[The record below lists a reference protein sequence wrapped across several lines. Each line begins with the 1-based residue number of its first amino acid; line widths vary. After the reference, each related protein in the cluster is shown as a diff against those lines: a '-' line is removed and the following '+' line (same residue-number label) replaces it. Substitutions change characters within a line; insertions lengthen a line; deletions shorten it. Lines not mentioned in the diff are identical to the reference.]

1 MTLTVK
7 TATGNKSA
15 SVFKVRDNTNTL
27 KTVQHASRR
36 DATGLKDFYGNLT
49 VGLSATFAQGSTN
62 RSTISS
68 AATRI
73 VTAAPTGGVTPYAY
87 AWTRT
92 DGGSH
97 VWTIGAPSSASTAFS
112 TTVAPNAEQTA
123 TFICTVTDATGAT
136 AVSAAV
142 TADVFN
148 DGGGL

>member
-1 MTLTVK
+1 MTMAVK
-7 TATGNKSA
+7 TATGTKMV
-15 SVFKVRDNTNTL
+15 SVFKVRDTTGL
-27 KTVQHASRR
+27 KTVQKAFIRTAS
-36 DATGLKDFYGNLT
+36 GLQQFYGNLT

-62 RSTISS
+62 RSTTSS

-73 VTAAPTGGVTPYAY
+73 VTATPAGGVAPYAY

-97 VWTIGAPSSASTAFS
+97 AWTIGAPSSASTAFS